1 MLNFKYPG
9 HFGKGIF
16 AFLIG
21 VVLVWPGLS
30 CEEAKAQ
37 GPRIEGQLFLM
48 DSRGRAT
55 KVPLTFKRVYNYNY
69 CKDGLLESL
78 ADSIQVTM
86 KNVDG
91 TRRLWDSI
99 YFFTELHFI
108 RDTFCL
114 EMFPLYASVF
124 RDKVVMDS
132 CTFLSDKN
140 GEALIYGACF
150 NSIFYLT
157 STNFRSK
164 FGFRECVFSDVMRI
178 YLRMS
183 DTAFNEISFYS
194 CVFKKD
200 LLLINY
206 EFSDENNDFL
216 DELVWQ
222 PVIAN
227 DVYFEANTF
236 NGNLSMSHL
245 TFQGNITFLNCFLPD
260 TINFTGSNFKGE
272 IKIPPSKDGKQ
283 VNLLISSDFPVQ
295 KLNSVAT
302 NFNLVFDSSVSTH
315 RKEFLLSQS
324 VELQK
329 KIGSALD
336 IETADVT
343 HKDFKAAHGDVF
355 LKLQKFLWNY
365 GYDKPLLLKR
375 ILYSFILF
383 FVLNLFLFR
392 VLINEV
398 YTISNLKAEYDH
410 LKNYKNRRLRF
421 YRYPTIVLLYSSIIF
436 FGWKMDLDKF
446 SFRHLLLSLYIFFFY
461 LIGLLLLFYFL
472 GLILYK

>member
-1 MLNFKYPG
+1 MLSFTYHG
-9 HFGKGIF
+9 YFGKGIV
-16 AFLIG
+16 ALLIG
-21 VVLVWPGLS
+21 IVVVWPGLS

-37 GPRIEGQLFLM
+37 RPHVAEYRFLI
-48 DSRGRAT
+48 DSTGRAT
-55 KVPLTFKRVYNYNY
+55 RQTLKYKYLYYHNF
-69 CKDGLLESL
+69 CKDSLLENL
-78 ADSIQVTM
+78 ADSTQVIHDSV
-86 KNVDG
+86 KG
-91 TRRLWDSI
+91 TSEFGDSI
-99 YFFTELHFI
+99 YFYKKLYFR

-114 EMFPLYASVF
+114 DKLPLYTSVF
-124 RDKVVMDS
+124 RDEVVMED
-132 CTFLSDKN
+132 CTFLPDAN
-140 GEALIYGACF
+140 DEAVIFDVCF
-150 NSIFYLT
+150 NSSFTLKR
-157 STNFRSK
+157 TNFESA
-164 FGFRECVFSDVMRI
+164 FGFEECIFSDKMTI
-178 YLRMS
+178 ELWQS
-183 DTAFNEISFYS
+183 DTAFSRLSFTS

-200 LLLINY
+200 LLLINDA
-206 EFSDENNDFL
+206 FRMAA
-216 DELVWQ
+216 VRQ
-222 PVIAN
+222 PIIVK
-227 DVYFEANTF
+227 DMFFEANTF
-236 NGNLSMSHL
+236 NGDLNLSNL
-245 TFQGNITFLNCFLPD
+245 TFKGNITFLNCFLPD
-260 TINFTGSNFKGE
+260 TINFASSNFEGD
-272 IKIPPSKDGKQ
+272 IKIPPSKDGKK
-283 VNLLISSDFPVQ
+283 VNLLVGADFPIQ
-295 KLNSVAT
+295 KLNCVAT
-302 NFNLVFDSSVSTH
+302 NYNLVFDSTVSVY

-329 KIGSALD
+329 KIGSAFDVEAAD
-336 IETADVT
+336 IT

-392 VLINEV
+392 VLVNEV
-398 YTISNLKAEYDH
+398 YTISNLKTEYDH